1 MFKHILV
8 PTDGS
13 PVAAKAAKAAMH
25 LAAALGAKVT
35 AYHAIEIWEPQLY
48 AEGFGVDLKT
58 FQAFERAAREAG
70 ERQVGAVARLA
81 KAAGV
86 PCASLVAKAA
96 TPYEGI
102 VEAAKK
108 RKCDV
113 IFIASHGR
121 SGLSRL
127 VMGSVTQKVL
137 AHAAVP
143 VLVFR

>member
-13 PVAAKAAKAAMH
+13 PAALTAAKAAVR
-25 LAAALGAKVT
+25 LAADVGARVT
-35 AYHAIEIWEPQLY
+35 AFHAVDASQPVIYGEAY
-48 AEGFGVDLKT
+48 ASDARTFVD
-58 FQAFERAAREAG
+58 FERAAREAG
-70 ERQVGAVARLA
+70 ERQVAAVGKLA

-86 PCASLVAKAA
+86 PFASLVAKAR

-102 VEAAKK
+102 LDAAKK
-108 RKCDV
+108 RKCDA

-121 SGLSRL
+121 RGLSRM

-137 AHAAVP
+137 SHTTIP
-143 VLVFR
+143 VFVYR